1 MLFRKRDGTF
11 VELNRYDFKSDVIYY
26 QKIMELLILKQKK
39 DVSDQSSI
47 SVNVNVNVCKSE
59 SESENNSITKILQK
73 L

>member
-1 MLFRKRDGTF
+1 MLFRKSDGTF

-39 DVSDQSSI
+39 DIIDQS
-47 SVNVNVNVCKSE
+47 SVNVNE
-59 SESENNSITKILQK
+59 SESVNENTSITKILQK

>member
-1 MLFRKRDGTF
+1 MLFRKSDGTF

-39 DVSDQSSI
+39 DISDQSSI
-47 SVNVNVNVCKSE
+47 SVNENE
-59 SESENNSITKILQK
+59 SVYEQENTSITKILQK